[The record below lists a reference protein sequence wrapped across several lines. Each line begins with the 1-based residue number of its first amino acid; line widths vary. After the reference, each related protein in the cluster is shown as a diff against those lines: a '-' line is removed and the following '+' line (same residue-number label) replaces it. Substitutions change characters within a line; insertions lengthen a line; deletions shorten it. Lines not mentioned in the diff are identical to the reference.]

1 VIESMFDMSNLRPS
15 RATRVVLLTLTV
27 VASACCFWVI
37 SADVDCGVHR
47 LMCGALMDAGGT
59 ALVAGF
65 GFAALLTAAVVLTSL
80 AISCIHGSAMVL
92 ESGRRTWQVSA
103 VLTVSHFLAFGL
115 LALLGDL
122 PVGWEW
128 WRGAFGVLA
137 LFNRGPVT
145 LVGQ

>member
-1 VIESMFDMSNLRPS
+1 MESMFDMSNLRPS
-15 RATRVVLLTLTV
+15 RARRVVLLTLAV
-27 VASACCFWVI
+27 VASACCFWVT
-37 SADVDCGVHR
+37 SADVDCGAHR

-65 GFAALLTAAVVLTSL
+65 GFAALFTAALVLTNL
-80 AISCIHGSAMVL
+80 AMSCIHRNAKVL
-92 ESGRRTWQVSA
+92 ESGRKAWQVSA
-103 VLTVSHFLAFGL
+103 VLIGSHFLAFGL
-115 LALLGDL
+115 LALLGAL

-145 LVGQ
+145 LLGP